1 MNKIHIVHYL
11 NNQVT
16 LEEKQELLE
25 WLRSDEKN
33 RMFFHEMCVV
43 WQVSTAVGLTEEE
56 TSKAFNKF
64 QIKLDNSR
72 I

>member
-1 MNKIHIVHYL
+1 MNKIHIVYYL
-11 NNQVT
+11 NNQAT

-33 RMFFHEMCVV
+33 RMFFHEMCVI
-43 WQVSTAVGLTEEE
+43 WQASTAVGLTEEE
-56 TSKAFNKF
+56 ISKAFDKF
-64 QIKLDNSR
+64 QIKLDNPR